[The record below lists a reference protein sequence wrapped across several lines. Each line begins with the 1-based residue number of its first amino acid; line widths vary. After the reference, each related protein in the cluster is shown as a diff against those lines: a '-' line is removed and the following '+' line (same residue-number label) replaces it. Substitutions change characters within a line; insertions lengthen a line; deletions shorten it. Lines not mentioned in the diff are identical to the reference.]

1 MMIFNELRKHG
12 RLASKRHPMYEKN
25 KVAKIFGYIGV
36 AFWAGYLIFF
46 GTTFAFGFADM
57 VPNREPYH
65 VMNAVVLIFIL
76 ALDFLLR
83 VPFQKTPTQE
93 VKPYLL
99 LPVKRNRIIDF
110 LLIRSGLSL
119 FNLFWLFMFIPF
131 SFITITKYFGILGVF
146 TYLIGIWLLIV
157 ANNYWYLLCR
167 TLINE
172 RIWWVLLPIAFYG
185 GLGCL
190 AFIPE
195 DSPLFYF
202 FMDLGDGY
210 INGNI
215 LYFLGTILVIAIL
228 WLINRKIMSGLIYAE
243 LAKVDDTRIKHVSE
257 YKFFERYGEVG
268 EYMRLELKMLL
279 RNRRCKGALRS
290 VILVVIAFSCILSFS
305 SLYDSSTMTT
315 FICVYNFAV
324 FGMII
329 LSQLM
334 SFEGNYIDGLMSRK
348 ESIMSLLKA
357 KYYIYTIG
365 EVVPFMLMIPA
376 IIMDKVPLLGIFV
389 WFFYTTGFIY
399 FCFFQL
405 AVYNK
410 QTVALNEKVS
420 SRQTNSAIQ
429 MVVNFGAFGVPL
441 ILYSTLNALLGETV
455 AYSILLVIGLGFT
468 ITSPLW
474 IRNVYKR
481 FMKRR
486 YENMEGFRDSRQ

>member
-1 MMIFNELRKHG
+1 MMILNELRKHG
-12 RLASKRHPMYEKN
+12 RLAARRHPMYEKN
-25 KVAKIFGYIGV
+25 KVAKILGYV
-36 AFWAGYLIFF
+36 MAAFWAGYLIFF
-46 GTTFAFGFADM
+46 GTTFAFGFSNM

-83 VPFQKTPTQE
+83 VPLQKTPTQE

-99 LPVKRNRIIDF
+99 LPVKRNRVIDF

-119 FNLFWLFMFIPF
+119 FNLFWLFMFVPF
-131 SFITITKYFGILGVF
+131 SFITITKYFGILGVI
-146 TYLIGIWLLIV
+146 TYLIGILLLIL

-172 RIWWVLLPIAFYG
+172 RIWWVLLPIVFYG
-185 GLGCL
+185 GIACL
-190 AFIPE
+190 LFIPE

-210 INGNI
+210 IQGNI
-215 LYFLGTILVIAIL
+215 LYFLGTILVIVTL
-228 WLINRKIMSGLIYAE
+228 WLVNRKLMSGLIYAE
-243 LAKVDDTRIKHVSE
+243 LAKVDDTQIKHVSE
-257 YKFFERYGEVG
+257 YRFFERYGEVG

-279 RNRRCKGALRS
+279 RNRRCKSSLRS
-290 VILVVIAFSCILSFS
+290 VAIVVVAFSCALSFS
-305 SLYDSSTMTT
+305 SVYDGRLMTS

-329 LSQLM
+329 LSQIM

-357 KYYIYTIG
+357 KYYIYT
-365 EVVPFMLMIPA
+365 
-376 IIMDKVPLLGIFV
+376 
-389 WFFYTTGFIY
+389 TGFIY

-410 QTVALNEKVS
+410 QTVPLNEKVT

-429 MVVNFGAFGVPL
+429 MLVNFGAFGVPL
-441 ILYSTLNALLGETV
+441 ILYSLLNSLLGETIT
-455 AYSILLVIGLGFT
+455 YTILLIIGLGFT
-468 ITSPLW
+468 LTSPLW
-474 IRNVYKR
+474 IKNVYHR

-486 YENMEGFRDSRQ
+486 YDNMEGFRDSRQ

>member
-12 RLASKRHPMYEKN
+12 RLAAKRHPMYDKN
-25 KVAKIFGYIGV
+25 RFAKIIGYVSIV
-36 AFWAGYLIFF
+36 FWAGYLIFF
-46 GTTFAFGFADM
+46 GTTFAFGLADIA
-57 VPNREPYH
+57 PNREPYQT
-65 VMNAVVLIFIL
+65 MNAVILIFIL

-99 LPVKRNRIIDF
+99 LPVKRNVLIDF

-119 FNLFWLFMFIPF
+119 FNLFWLFLFVPF
-131 SFITITKYFGILGVF
+131 SFITIIKFFGVMGVIS
-146 TYLIGIWLLIV
+146 YLIGILLLIT

-172 RIWWVLLPIAFYG
+172 RIWWVLLPVAFYG
-185 GLGCL
+185 GIGCL
-190 AFIPE
+190 LFLPE

-202 FMDLGDGY
+202 MMDLGNGY
-210 INGNI
+210 IEGNI
-215 LYFLGTILVIAIL
+215 LYFLGTLIVIAGL

-243 LAKVDDTRIKHVSE
+243 LAKVEDTQIKHVSE

-268 EYMRLELKMLL
+268 EYMRLELKMLM
-279 RNRRCKGALRS
+279 RNRRCKGALRN
-290 VILVVIAFSCILSFS
+290 IAIVVTAFSCALSFS
-305 SLYDSSTMTT
+305 SIYDSSNMTS

-324 FGMII
+324 FGMMI
-329 LSQLM
+329 LAQLM

-357 KYYIYTIG
+357 KYYVYSIG
-365 EVVPFMLMIPA
+365 EIIPLLLMIPA
-376 IIMDKVPLLGIFV
+376 IIMDKVTVLGIFA
-389 WFFYTTGFIY
+389 WFFYTIGFIY

-410 QTVALNEKVS
+410 QTIPLNEKVAA
-420 SRQTNSAIQ
+420 RQSGNAIQ
-429 MVVNFGAFGVPL
+429 MLVSFGAFGVPL
-441 ILYSTLNALLGETV
+441 ILYSVMNALLGQTI
-455 AYSILLVIGLGFT
+455 AYCILLAIGLGFT
-468 ITSPLW
+468 LTSPLW
-474 IRNVYKR
+474 IKNVYKR